1 MPLPRRVAVFNK
13 RATNRVALPLV
24 PYLPGFG
31 IIEHTGRR
39 TGRSYRTPVLAF
51 RRAEEFVIALT
62 YGPETDRVRNVHAA
76 GGGSLIR
83 NGRRIGF
90 SAPRLVHTNT
100 QRPVPGFVALVLR
113 AVGVCDFLFVRPAS

>member
-13 RATNRVALPLV
+13 RATNRLALPLV

-31 IIEHTGRR
+31 VIEHTGRR
-39 TGRSYRTPVLAF
+39 TGRSYQTPVLAF
-51 RRAEEFVIALT
+51 RHGAEFVIALT
-62 YGPETDRVRNVHAA
+62 YGPDTDWVRNALAA

-90 SAPRLVHTNT
+90 IGPRLVHTDT
-100 QRPVPGFVALVLR
+100 ERPVPGFVALVLR
-113 AVGVCDFLFVRPAS
+113 TVGVSDFLFVRPAS